1 MVVLETEWWS
11 LLLPPEWAAEE
22 DEDGCVAIGD
32 SDGVGCIELTEL
44 RHPQGYFTSRDTRD
58 FAEEQGSVPAW
69 RESALGPLQGVYR
82 SAIDDGSAIREWCV
96 ASGPLLLYITYS
108 CDESNAGMDDAA
120 VDDILG
126 TLVVDPDLQP
136 S

>member
-11 LLLPPEWAAEE
+11 LLLPPEWVAEE
-22 DEDGCVAIGD
+22 DEDEGGGVVIGD
-32 SDGVGCIELTEL
+32 SDGIGCIELSEL
-44 RHPQGYFTSRDTRD
+44 RHPQGR
-58 FAEEQGSVPAW
+58 FAEEDTRRFAAEQGSEPAW
-69 RESALGPLQGVYR
+69 QRCSLGQLRGVSR
-82 SAIDDGSAIREWCV
+82 SLLEDGAAIREWCV

-126 TLVVDPDLQP
+126 TLAVNPDL
-136 S
+136 

>member
-11 LLLPPEWAAEE
+11 LLLPPEWVAEE
-22 DEDGCVAIGD
+22 DEDGGVVIGD
-32 SDGVGCIELTEL
+32 SDDVGCIELSEL
-44 RHPQGYFTSRDTRD
+44 RHPKGTFSEVDTRS
-58 FAEEQGSVPAW
+58 FAEEQGVEPAW
-69 RESALGPLQGVYR
+69 QACSLGPLRGVSR
-82 SAIDDGSAIREWCV
+82 SLVEEDAAIREWCV

-126 TLVVDPDLQP
+126 TLAVNPDL
-136 S
+136 

>member
-11 LLLPPEWAAEE
+11 LLLPPEWVAEE
-22 DEDGCVAIGD
+22 DDDGGVVIGD

-44 RHPQGYFTSRDTRD
+44 RHPQGRFTREDIRA
-58 FAEEQGSVPAW
+58 FAEEQGQDPAW
-69 RESALGPLQGVYR
+69 KACALGQLQGVQR
-82 SAIDDGSAIREWCV
+82 SLCDDGAAIREWCV

-126 TLVVDPDLQP
+126 TLAVDPDL
-136 S
+136 